1 MREIRIDPATGRQV
15 IIAEGRMDRPSDY
28 YTVSY
33 QELFHSNEASKEES
47 IGMIEECG
55 CENDVNPN
63 CPFCPGNEHDTPSQK
78 FIISECDQWKL
89 RVVENKYPIFN
100 QSENEFIEQNSVL
113 SNKKGM
119 GIHEVVVE
127 TRKHSNNF
135 YNMNV
140 NDFIDILNAYKNRL
154 TELLREKDI
163 CYVNIFKNHNKEAGA
178 SLMHS
183 HSQIIAANL
192 IPNDVMNELKRT
204 KAYYDKNKC
213 CMYCDILKHELEI
226 ESRLV
231 SKTDNYIAFAPYAS
245 RFMYELKV
253 MPTNHEESFEYIT
266 EDKIIELAKM
276 LYDIFKKIHIVLGDA
291 AFNMYLNT
299 IPKMDEEYNKS
310 YHWSINIIPRFGTLA
325 GFEISS
331 GMNTNSLSPE
341 KAAAKLRTVR
351 HT

>member
-15 IIAEGRMDRPSDY
+15 IVAEGRMDRPSDY
-28 YTVSY
+28 YSVSY
-33 QELFHSNEASKEES
+33 QELFHSNEALKEES
-47 IGMIEECG
+47 FGMVEEWSYN
-55 CENDVNPN
+55 EDVNPN
-63 CPFCPGNEHDTPSQK
+63 CPFCPGNEHNTPSEK
-78 FIISECDQWKL
+78 FIIKECDRWKI
-89 RVVENKYPIFN
+89 RVIENKYPIFN
-100 QSENEFIEQNSVL
+100 QSENEFVEQKCVL

-127 TRKHSNNF
+127 SRNHSNSF

-140 NDFIDILNAYKNRL
+140 NNFKDIISAYKDRL

-178 SLMHS
+178 SLKHS

-192 IPNDVMNELKRT
+192 IPNDVMNELTRT
-204 KAYYDKNKC
+204 KAYYDKNKR
-213 CMYCDILKHELEI
+213 CMYCDILKQELKI

-231 SKTDNYIAFAPYAS
+231 TQSDNFIVFAPYAS
-245 RFMYELKV
+245 RFMYELKI
-253 MPTNHEESFEYIT
+253 MPIQHEESFEYIT
-266 EDKIIELAKM
+266 EDKIKELAEI
-276 LYDIFKKIHIVLGDA
+276 LYDIFRKIHTILGNA

-299 IPKMDEEYNKS
+299 IPEIDEQYNES
-310 YHWSINIIPRFGTLA
+310 YHWSISIIPRFGTLA

-341 KAAAKLRTVR
+341 NAAAKLRSI
-351 HT
+351 